1 MSKRTDAQ
9 RVAESLTHLDALHR
23 HLSRHDLPDSTVA
36 DAVSMRLSAA
46 IEALQHDH
54 PSLGQRLFGEQWRQ
68 IWGTRNY
75 IAHGYAF
82 IDFATI
88 ADTVKN
94 NLPEFERVLRE
105 ELEHL
110 GKDS

>member
-23 HLSRHDLPDSTVA
+23 HLSRHDLDDATVA

-46 IEALQHDH
+46 VEALHHGD
-54 PSLGQRLFGEQWRQ
+54 PLLGKRLFGEQWRQ

-82 IDFATI
+82 VDFATI
-88 ADTVKN
+88 ADTITS
-94 NLPEFERVLRE
+94 NLADFERILRE
-105 ELEHL
+105 ELARLE
-110 GKDS
+110 KDS